1 MDWLTF
7 TTKIAEALAWPIAS
21 IAILVLLRTQIA
33 GLLPLLKRVKAGP
46 LEAEFERELKVLR
59 DSTEQQL
66 NPVKGSDTLYPMEE
80 KLYRLAE
87 VNPRSAIL
95 EGWQHVEVTAR
106 KRVLELGLHEAG
118 PERRPILD
126 AYRSLAQAQVLNAEG
141 LALFN
146 ELRSLR
152 NQAAH
157 MDDFNPSKSA
167 ALNYIGLAKTL
178 ILQLSNQ

>member
-21 IAILVLLRTQIA
+21 IVILVLLRTHIA

-59 DSTEQQL
+59 DSTDQQL
-66 NPVKGSDTLYPMEE
+66 IPAKGSDTLHPVEE
-80 KLYRLAE
+80 KLYTLAE
-87 VNPRSAIL
+87 VSPRSAIL
-95 EGWQHVEVTAR
+95 ECWQHVEIAAR
-106 KRVLELGLHEAG
+106 KRILELDLHEAG

-126 AYRSLAQAQVLNAEG
+126 AYRSLAKAQVLNAEG

-146 ELRSLR
+146 ELRTLR

-157 MDDFNPSKSA
+157 VDEFYPSKSA
-167 ALNYIGLAKTL
+167 ALNYISLAKSL